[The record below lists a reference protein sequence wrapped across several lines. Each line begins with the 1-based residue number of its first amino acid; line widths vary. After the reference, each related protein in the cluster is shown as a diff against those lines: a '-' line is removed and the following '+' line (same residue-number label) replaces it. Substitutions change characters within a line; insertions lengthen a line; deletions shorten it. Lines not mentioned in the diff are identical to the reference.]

1 MFTFKIDTDLSLK
14 LLEKEDANE
23 LFALVDEARD
33 YLREWLPWVDNMKQV
48 ADYEP
53 VIEMW
58 LKQFADHDGF
68 QVGIMYNERLVGMVG
83 FHGIDWSNRKT
94 SIGYW
99 LSEKYQGRGLMT
111 RAVAALIDYAFT
123 AYNLNRVEIQC
134 GIANQKSKA
143 IPERLGLKQE
153 GIIRDGEYLYDHYH
167 DCVLYS
173 VLSQE
178 WEIYDYSH

>member
-1 MFTFKIDTDLSLK
+1 MFTYKVDEDLSLK
-14 LLEKEDANE
+14 LLEKEDADV
-23 LFALVDEARD
+23 LFALVDDSRD

-99 LSEKYQGRGLMT
+99 LSEKYQGRGLIT

-123 AYNLNRVEIQC
+123 AYDLNRVEIQC
-134 GIANQKSKA
+134 GIANQRSKA
-143 IPERLGLKQE
+143 IPERLGFKQE
-153 GIIRDGEYLYDHYH
+153 GIIRNGEYVYDHYH

-173 VLSQE
+173 VLAQE
-178 WEIYDYSH
+178 WETYDC